1 MDNIKLLSPST
12 LAFVGDAVYS
22 LLVREYLADQ
32 SRPSGELHD
41 MAVEFVKAPAQ
52 AKAMKQIEPLLSE
65 TELSVFR
72 RGRNFHTSNT
82 PKSSSGADY
91 HTATGLE
98 CLFGFLHLS
107 GNTERIKELFN
118 IIINA

>member
-1 MDNIKLLSPST
+1 MACPSEKRSR
-12 LAFVGDAVYS
+12 LKSFRRPEAK
-22 LLVREYLADQ
+22 LVRKKG
-32 SRPSGELHD
+32 S
-41 MAVEFVKAPAQ
+41 
-52 AKAMKQIEPLLSE
+52 KAMKKIEPLLSE

-91 HTATGLE
+91 HSATGLE

-107 GNTERIKELFN
+107 GNTERINELFS
-118 IIINA
+118 IIINT